1 MVKFCPSL
9 SRAFSNAP
17 NLVQKKTHIL
27 FYRSSPTLFPKCPDN
42 SAKTAAGAAAPPTTG
57 QGRPRAREGGQ
68 GEIFHLVHPLI
79 FSNCPLGWD
88 WLLVGRSGCVSRQP
102 SAPQQLPL
110 SSLPLCNSCHGRK
123 LGGVW
128 ARKVT
133 QYGCRSRTLMEMEKQ
148 HPDE

>member
-1 MVKFCPSL
+1 MGKFWPSL

-27 FYRSSPTLFPKCPDN
+27 FYRSSSTLFPKCPDN

-57 QGRPRAREGGQ
+57 QARATASEGGRE

-102 SAPQQLPL
+102 SALQQLPL
-110 SSLPLCNSCHGRK
+110 SSLPVCNSCHGRK

-133 QYGCRSRTLMEMEKQ
+133 QYGCRSRTLMEMENLVT
-148 HPDE
+148 